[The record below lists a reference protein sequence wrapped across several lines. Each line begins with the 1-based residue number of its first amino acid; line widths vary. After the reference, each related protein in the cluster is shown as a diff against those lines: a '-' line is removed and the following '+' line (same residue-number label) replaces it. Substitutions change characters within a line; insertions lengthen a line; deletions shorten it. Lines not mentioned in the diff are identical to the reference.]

1 MRGLHGKTFIIA
13 GGATGIGAGTA
24 NRLAV
29 EGAYV
34 AIGDVNITA
43 ARMTV
48 DAINAKGGR
57 AIAVEFDFADE
68 HSVSDLVDTTLREF
82 GHVDGLYNV
91 GADLSAEVNGRDLTV
106 LNTGLDIWWRTLNVN
121 LLGYV
126 RTIRAVLPHLRAHG
140 AGSIVNTSSGG
151 SLGVD
156 PMHVAY
162 NASKAAVNQ
171 LTRHVANNYGK
182 EGIRCNCV
190 MPGLVWGET
199 QENQPQLAGLQD
211 MFIASAKTTRVGR
224 ASDVAGIVALLLSDE
239 GEWINGQTWYIG
251 GAAHMRQ

>member
-1 MRGLHGKTFIIA
+1 MARMHGKTFIIA

-24 NRLAV
+24 SRLAE
-29 EGAYV
+29 EGAGV
-34 AIGDVNITA
+34 VVGDVNITGA
-43 ARMTV
+43 KATV
-48 DAINAKGGR
+48 DAINVLGGS
-57 AIAVEFDFADE
+57 AIAVEFDLADE
-68 HSVSDLVDTTLREF
+68 DSIRGLVDATLREF
-82 GHVDGLYNV
+82 GGVHGLFNV
-91 GADLSAEVNGRDLTV
+91 GADLSEHVNGRDFTV
-106 LNTGLDIWWRTLNVN
+106 LDTDLDIWQRTLDVN

-126 RTIRAVLPHLRAHG
+126 RTIRAVLPHLRDRG

-162 NASKAAVNQ
+162 NVSKAAVNQ

-199 QENQPQLAGLQD
+199 QENQPQLHGLKD
-211 MFIASAKTTRVGR
+211 MFVASAKTTRVGR
-224 ASDVAGIVALLLSDE
+224 ASDLAGIVAFLLSDE

>member
-1 MRGLHGKTFIIA
+1 MARMHGKTVIIA

-24 NRLAV
+24 SRLAE
-29 EGAYV
+29 EGAGV
-34 AIGDVNITA
+34 VVGDVNITGA
-43 ARMTV
+43 KATV
-48 DAINAKGGR
+48 DAINASGGS
-57 AIAVEFDFADE
+57 AIAVEFDLADE
-68 HSVSDLVDTTLREF
+68 DSIRGLVDATLREF
-82 GHVDGLYNV
+82 GGVHGLFNV
-91 GADLSAEVNGRDLTV
+91 GADLSEHVNGRDFTV
-106 LNTGLDIWWRTLNVN
+106 LDTDLDIWQRTLDVN

-126 RTIRAVLPHLRAHG
+126 RTIRAVLPHLRDRG

-162 NASKAAVNQ
+162 NVSKAAVNQ

-199 QENQPQLAGLQD
+199 QENQPQLRGLKD
-211 MFIASAKTTRVGR
+211 MFVASAKTTRVGR
-224 ASDVAGIVALLLSDE
+224 ASDLAGIVAFLLSDE

>member
-1 MRGLHGKTFIIA
+1 MRGLANKTFIVA

-24 NRLAV
+24 RRLAE
-29 EGAYV
+29 EGANV
-34 AIGDVNITA
+34 VIGDINIVGATHTA
-43 ARMTV
+43 EAL
-48 DAINAKGGR
+48 NAAGGR
-57 AIAVEFDFADE
+57 AIAVEFDLADE
-68 HSVSDLVDTTLREF
+68 ASVNQLVDKTIVEF
-82 GHVDGLYNV
+82 DSLKGLFNV
-91 GADLSAEVNGRDLTV
+91 GADLSAEINGSDFTV
-106 LNTGLDIWWRTLNVN
+106 LDTSIDIWRRTLEVN

-126 RTIRAVLPHLRAHG
+126 RTIRAVLPHLIEQG

-151 SLGVD
+151 SLGTGD

-182 EGIRCNCV
+182 DGVRSNCV

-199 QENQPQLAGLQD
+199 QERAGLHVLQE
-211 MFIASAKTTRVGR
+211 MFVVAAKTTRVGQ
-224 ASDVAGIVALLLSDE
+224 ASDLAGITAFLLSDE
-239 GEWINGQTWYIG
+239 AEWINGQCWYIG